1 MQANVRER
9 IAATQRDR
17 FARMRENAEQLSA
30 LKTAHRRMMVLW
42 GMCEAIVRAAAEDGD
57 SLARYVVR
65 EIDAASGALTFAN
78 IVASDAAADAGA
90 RDLSGGPPSVSLS
103 PDAHI

>member
-30 LKTAHRRMMVLW
+30 LKSAHRRMMELW
-42 GMCEAIVRAAAEDGD
+42 GMCEAIVRAAAWG
-57 SLARYVVR
+57 R
-65 EIDAASGALTFAN
+65 
-78 IVASDAAADAGA
+78 
-90 RDLSGGPPSVSLS
+90 GGPSGPSQHGI
-103 PDAHI
+103 PEDRRAGHRK